1 MQASGVYWSERKI
14 QTASKTGNKPP
25 MYMLSYIICSNT
37 GLDVKVVVSLKTFFL
52 DKLNLAVDKLWL
64 EQSYSLE
71 PM

>member
-25 MYMLSYIICSNT
+25 MLSYIICSNT